1 MGKFVLKLVQIL
13 PTLEAKMTRILTI
26 LGLILSL
33 NQPSFAAKPGFNDA
47 VTEAAADAWI
57 DGRLHLS
64 PKMQKDFDCLSKA
77 IFYEARGEDLT
88 GKTLVAN
95 VVMNRVKSTA
105 WSTTICK
112 VVYQPHQFTWT
123 KNKKRKVMSFRQTTR
138 ANIATERLAIKETAY
153 VALQQLIWNQAPIT
167 KANHFCEGC
176 SWDSMKLL
184 RKHGP
189 HKFYYDEKKDG

>member
-1 MGKFVLKLVQIL
+1 
-13 PTLEAKMTRILTI
+13 MTRILTI

-33 NQPSFAAKPGFNDA
+33 NQPSFAAKQGFNDA
-47 VTEAAADAWI
+47 ITEAAADAWI

-88 GKTLVAN
+88 GKTLVAD
-95 VVMNRVKSTA
+95 VVRNRVDSTA
-105 WSTTICK
+105 WANTICK

-123 KNKKRKVMSFRQTTR
+123 KNKKRRVMSFRQTTH
-138 ANIATERLAIKETAY
+138 ANVATERKALKESAY
-153 VALQQLIWNQAPIT
+153 ISFRILVWKQAPIT

-176 SWDSMKLL
+176 NWPTMKLL
-184 RKHGP
+184 QIYGP
-189 HKFYYDEKKDG
+189 HKFYYDEKKDGA